1 MSSQKKQRFNDY
13 FELGLYFISTGCLIY
28 FLIQGIPLKALQ
40 GILIISVLTII
51 RGVVK
56 FTKTELFPAL
66 RFSILFFIFLTM
78 LLANEFGFY
87 GIIPN
92 LDKIEHLLSGV
103 ILHFIGMLIYWKL
116 TAAEGNQRNVS
127 STAIWFGFFFSVAM
141 AGFWE
146 MYEFTTDYLFG
157 FQSQRGSLTDTMG
170 DIICGTIGAVGT
182 SIYLAFK
189 GKRENPSPST
199 T

>member
-13 FELGLYFISTGCLIY
+13 FELVLYLISTGCLIY
-28 FLIQGIPLKALQ
+28 FLIQGIPLKAFQ

-157 FQSQRGSLTDTMG
+157 LQSQRGSLTDTMG